1 MQTITVVI
9 ASAGGLTLGY
19 ATAAHFASRAKA
31 LLLEQFQEDKAE
43 AIEQA
48 DLTIRELRDELVI
61 EKERDRD
68 APASTDDA
76 GKSRS
81 KSKKKNKNKA
91 KNKGTVSNEV
101 VMLQTAQEELRLQHR
116 DELEQRDAVNKAA
129 LKELRE
135 SADSQRTDFT
145 KALAG
150 LQGDLDEALEA
161 GNAAPA
167 GNADFVKELAAAGGG
182 LNPILQAIVSTE
194 GQNAAILADANGIIV
209 ASAGDSE
216 TSDNI
221 SASAGFLMGIPTQL
235 EGMLPLDGHYSFRL
249 SDQNNTI
256 MGRTFDVSGDTL
268 ALITVGATA
277 PADDSLGLA
286 VNSLHKALE

>member
-9 ASAGGLTLGY
+9 ASAGGLAFGY

-43 AIEQA
+43 AIEKA
-48 DLTIRELRDELVI
+48 DLTIRELRDELVT
-61 EKERDRD
+61 EKERETD
-68 APASTDDA
+68 APVSAEDA

-81 KSKKKNKNKA
+81 KSKKKNKHKA
-91 KNKGTVSNEV
+91 KSKGTVSNEV

-116 DELEQRDAVNKAA
+116 SELEQQEVASKTA
-129 LKELRE
+129 LKEL
-135 SADSQRTDFT
+135 SKTADAQRADFT

-167 GNADFVKELAAAGGG
+167 GNADFVKALEGAGSD
-182 LNPILQAIVSTE
+182 LNPILQAIVSNE
-194 GQNAAILADANGIIV
+194 AQNTSVLVDANGIIV
-209 ASAGDSE
+209 ASAGDSD

-221 SASAGFLMGIPTQL
+221 SASAGYLMGIPGQL
-235 EGMLPLDGHYSFRL
+235 AGTLPLDSHYSFRL

-256 MGRTFDVSGDTL
+256 MGRTFDVGGDTL
-268 ALITVGATA
+268 ALVTVGAAA
-277 PADDSLGLA
+277 PADDSIGLA